1 MHIEDLPIIT
11 EVDKDNGI
19 LLYCE
24 DGRKINQLPVSDF
37 KAGVDYSIFEQETGY
52 AWLDGEPIYQ
62 ISFDLHRYGVN
73 NAFVESVPSTVSQ
86 YYTYAVIDVSALGI
100 KQVID
105 GFGIGRIQKVNGG
118 LIEDMHYG
126 TSRSEPHLDNNVIYI
141 NGDNTEIIIGI
152 DDLSNFDNYM
162 EYSVVTI
169 QYIKATYDYYEW
181 AFDPSQSSR
190 QYDIRNSV
198 EMTLGNYPDGARVSD
213 TAYLVIQG
221 NYGGFTSVSNNAP
234 DFTPIDDVYP
244 AFDAWNLEY
253 DLSYYT
259 GDIPIPGIG
268 TANNELHVFTFNDI
282 SSKYYFGLK
291 CVYDPIVSPNQT
303 GYVWDWVLG
312 YDGGEVRLNINE
324 PTYFSINKWIK
335 IERERQKISIYKGVG
350 VLDNIEYELIFE
362 TTDSNVLFTNFL
374 GLGRVAGFERGDHSG
389 DHRIGD
395 KRSLSTIA
403 QHFKFGR
410 YK

>member
-1 MHIEDLPIIT
+1 MHVEDLPIIT

-24 DGRKINQLPVSDF
+24 NGREINQLPVSNF
-37 KAGVDYSIFEQETGY
+37 KAGVDYSIFEQEIGY
-52 AWLDGEPIYQ
+52 TWLDGEPIYQ
-62 ISFDLHRYGVN
+62 ISFDLHRYGIN

-126 TSRSEPHLDNNVIYI
+126 TSRSEPQLDNNTIYM

-181 AFDPSQSSR
+181 AFRNQNP
-190 QYDIRNSV
+190 YIDIINSV
-198 EMTLGNYPDGARVSD
+198 EMTNNGTSPNYDGLRTMSG
-213 TAYLVIQG
+213 Y
-221 NYGGFTSVSNNAP
+221 TSLSNNAP
-234 DFTPIDDVYP
+234 DFTPIGGVYP
-244 AFDAWNLEY
+244 QFDEW
-253 DLSYYT
+253 DLYINFTIDYYPGWTPSPSY
-259 GDIPIPGIG
+259 
-268 TANNELHVFTFNDI
+268 ANDERHIVTFNDI
-282 SSKYYFGLK
+282 SSNYYFGIK
-291 CVYDPIVSPNQT
+291 CIYDPTVSPYPT
-303 GYVWDWVLG
+303 GYIWDYVLG
-312 YDGGEVRLNINE
+312 YDGGIVRLNVNNGE
-324 PTYFSINKWIK
+324 YFEGRNIK
-335 IERERQKISIYKGVG
+335 ITKESGKLSIYRTVATTSECNF
-350 VLDNIEYELIFE
+350 DTDEYELIFE
-362 TTDSNVLFTNFL
+362 NTNQNVLYTNFL
-374 GLGRVAGFERGDHSG
+374 GIGRIAGYEPGDHSG
-389 DHRIGD
+389 GATIGSKQTLD
-395 KRSLSTIA
+395 FNCKGLR
-403 QHFKFGR
+403 FGR